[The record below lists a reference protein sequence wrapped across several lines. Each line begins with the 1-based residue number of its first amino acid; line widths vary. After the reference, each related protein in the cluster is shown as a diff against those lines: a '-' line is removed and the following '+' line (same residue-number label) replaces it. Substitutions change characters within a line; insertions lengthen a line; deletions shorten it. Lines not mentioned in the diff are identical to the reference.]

1 MTNEEETETKRTSK
15 EHIEIK
21 PDPDLKCIFI
31 ASKPTE
37 KDKGKGSK

>member
-1 MTNEEETETKRTSK
+1 MANEEETETKRTSK
-15 EHIEIK
+15 EHVEIK
-21 PDPDLKCIFI
+21 PDLRCILI

>member
-15 EHIEIK
+15 DPVEIK
-21 PDPDLKCIFI
+21 PDPELKRIFI
-31 ASKPTE
+31 ASKPPV